1 MRDIPI
7 PNSNDQKYAKTSK
20 EINNFFFK
28 KKKKIGGHT
37 RSCMFKFLYLSLVVM
52 HWGNRLKIKS
62 LCRIILDT
70 MMTR

>member
-7 PNSNDQKYAKTSK
+7 PNSNDQKYAITSK
-20 EINNFFFK
+20 EINKFFFK
-28 KKKKIGGHT
+28 KKKIEGHT
-37 RSCMFKFLYLSLVVM
+37 RPCMFKFLYLSLVVM